1 MMKSEN
7 TAVQGQSTAG
17 RLKSLRRNKKFS
29 LILILLVEILIV
41 SLAKNVFLTPG
52 NVINVLRQISVNG
65 IVAVGMTFVIITGG
79 IDISAGFMIS
89 VAGIIAGSVM
99 AKSPDAWFGAIVAA
113 LAVCAVF
120 GIVNGVLVGVFNLPA
135 FIATMST
142 QTIAHGF
149 ALLYSDGKPY
159 PITNKTFLA
168 LGKGSL
174 GFIPVPVIIM
184 LVTCLLGAM
193 VLGRTKYGRHIFA
206 LGGNKIAA
214 RASGVNTALVEVSA
228 YIISSV
234 TAAMAGC
241 VLAARISAG
250 HPSTGEGLEMD
261 AIAATVVG
269 GTSFSGGQGT
279 ISGMIIGA
287 LIIGILNNGLNLLN
301 ISSNYQYIAKGVIIA
316 GAVLLDIRTQKRNG
330 K

>member
-1 MMKSEN
+1 MKPDRTVEHSEQ
-7 TAVQGQSTAG
+7 ALFG

-29 LILILLVEILIV
+29 LILILLVEIFAI
-41 SLAKNVFLTPG
+41 SLANKVFLTPD
-52 NVINVLRQISVNG
+52 NLINVLRQISVNG

-79 IDISAGFMIS
+79 IDISAGFLIS
-89 VAGIIAGSVM
+89 VSGIIAGSM
-99 AKSPDAWFGAIVAA
+99 LSRFPDAWFGAIVAA
-113 LAVCAVF
+113 LGVCALF

-142 QTIAHGF
+142 QSIARGF
-149 ALLYSDGKPY
+149 SLLYSNGKPY
-159 PITNKTFLA
+159 SISNPTFLA
-168 LGKGSL
+168 LGKGSVAI
-174 GFIPVPVIIM
+174 IPTPVIIM
-184 LVTCLLGAM
+184 LVTCLIGAI
-193 VLGRTKYGRHIFA
+193 VLGRTVYGRHIFA
-206 LGGNKIAA
+206 LGGNKTAA
-214 RASGVNTALVEVSA
+214 RASGVNTVFIEVSA
-228 YIISSV
+228 YVICAL
-234 TAAMAGC
+234 TAALAGC
-241 VLAARISAG
+241 VLAARISTG
-250 HPSTGEGLEMD
+250 HPATGEGLEMD

-301 ISSNYQYIAKGVIIA
+301 ISSNYQYIAKGIIIA